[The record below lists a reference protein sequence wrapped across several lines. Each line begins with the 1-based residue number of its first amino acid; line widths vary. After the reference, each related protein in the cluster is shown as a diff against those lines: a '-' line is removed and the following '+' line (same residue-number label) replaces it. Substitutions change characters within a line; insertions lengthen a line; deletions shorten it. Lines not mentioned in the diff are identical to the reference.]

1 MKGTCFIRF
10 FNVYNTSFK
19 SIKNKHDVCRRK
31 VCIKNFIESLIEHI
45 MDLTNIK
52 KKKNKVINKRSAETI
67 SKCKNLSYLS
77 S

>member
-1 MKGTCFIRF
+1 
-10 FNVYNTSFK
+10 
-19 SIKNKHDVCRRK
+19 
-31 VCIKNFIESLIEHI
+31 

-67 SKCKNLSYLS
+67 SKCNNLSYLS